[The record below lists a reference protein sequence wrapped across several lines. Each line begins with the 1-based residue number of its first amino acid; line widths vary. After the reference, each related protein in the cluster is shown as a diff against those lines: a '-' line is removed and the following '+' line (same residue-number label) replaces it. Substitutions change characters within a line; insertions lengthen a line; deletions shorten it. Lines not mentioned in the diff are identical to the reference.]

1 MRDYPNM
8 SYCMFQNT
16 VSAMN
21 QILDAIDEAKIGDGV
36 VDFFESLSRE
46 ERRNL
51 QHLFNQCEQFMHD
64 AEDIWDQIEEVE
76 DIWDQIEEVE
86 QED

>member
-8 SYCMFQNT
+8 SYCMFANT
-16 VSAMN
+16 VNAMS
-21 QILDAIDEAKIGDGV
+21 QILESIDDAKIGDGV

-51 QHLFNQCEQFMHD
+51 QHLFNQCEEFMNQ
-64 AEDIWDQIEEVE
+64 AQDIWDRVDEARVE
-76 DIWDQIEEVE
+76 NE
-86 QED
+86 

>member
-8 SYCMFQNT
+8 SYCMFANT
-16 VSAMN
+16 VNAMS
-21 QILDAIDEAKIGDGV
+21 QILASIDDAKIGDGV

-51 QHLFNQCEQFMHD
+51 QHLFNQCEEFMNQ
-64 AEDIWDQIEEVE
+64 AQDIWDQVDEARAENE
-76 DIWDQIEEVE
+76 
-86 QED
+86 